1 MSGTSLDGAD
11 AALVDFSSGSPRTL
25 AFATVPFS
33 DALRNNVLALSE
45 PGTDSLELA
54 GKVSLELAELYARAV
69 EGVLAGAGV
78 DRSAVTAVG
87 CHGQTV
93 RHRPDLGFT
102 IQLNDPA
109 RLPEPAGIHRRAGFP
124 RRRLGARR
132 PGLALAAPVSLNPVR
147 HP

>member
-93 RHRPDLGFT
+93 RPRPDLGFT

-109 RLPEPAGIHRRAGFP
+109 RLGERAGLGGRPGFKSP
-124 RRRLGARR
+124 DRGARG
-132 PGLALAAPVSLNPVR
+132 PGAAPP
-147 HP
+147 P